1 MYTYSPAENKGGA
14 ISKQGEKAM
23 AEENKDEIIVEEK
36 TEDTVEDSVEE
47 KTEDK
52 LPDIVN
58 KIREEYEMLIAEME
72 AKHAA
77 AIADRDA
84 IIQQLISGNLS
95 GNVLSKTSIDK
106 INEKRNFKKW

>member
-1 MYTYSPAENKGGA
+1 
-14 ISKQGEKAM
+14 M

-36 TEDTVEDSVEE
+36 TEDTVEEKYEDSVEE
-47 KTEDK
+47 KTEDT

-58 KIREEYEMLIAEME
+58 KIREEYEIRIAEME

-84 IIQQLISGNLS
+84 IIQQLISGNPS
-95 GNVLSKTSIDK
+95 GNVSRETFVDK
-106 INEKRNFKKW
+106 INEKRNIKKW

>member
-1 MYTYSPAENKGGA
+1 
-14 ISKQGEKAM
+14 M
-23 AEENKDEIIVEEK
+23 AEDIKDEVAVEEKTEDVVEEK
-36 TEDTVEDSVEE
+36 TEDT
-47 KTEDK
+47 

-58 KIREEYEMLIAEME
+58 KIRKEYEMRIAEME

-84 IIQQLISGNLS
+84 IIQQLISGNQS
-95 GNVLSKTSIDK
+95 GNGLSETFIDK